1 MKGIA
6 YEFLHNEVKVSLWLF
21 YESAYKFL
29 RIMGV
34 KLFYSY
40 LVKEIAYKFLHNGN
54 QIILYLFHERNCI

>member
-1 MKGIA
+1 MKEIA
-6 YEFLHNEVKVSLWLF
+6 YEFLHNEIKVSLWLF

-40 LVKEIAYKFLHNGN
+40 FVKEIAYKFLHNGN
-54 QIILYLFHERNCI
+54 